1 MRLRVVLLLTILL
14 GPFSLIDSAKARS
27 FRPDCSQHRPNGC
40 DAIARTALA
49 LEFARPTSAVAS
61 ATGAND
67 VHANALWAPP
77 TGVLDLFYGPWGAR
91 SQPDPNAVYT
101 FVRRKQKGTNPGMV
115 VRDPQGRE
123 WHVKQTRTN
132 GIHPEGPVEV
142 VVSRVL
148 SAVGY
153 RQPPV
158 YYLPSFRLADGKGTH
173 IEPGGR
179 FRVDDPSLRNV
190 GNWSWDDPTVKGS
203 RPYNG
208 LLVILLAFASWDLKQ
223 SNNCIYQVQ
232 NNGRVESWYVV
243 RDLGAAFGSEGT
255 LRATKNDIGKFE
267 QQGFIRGVSNGY
279 VEFEYGGKRQD
290 LYRRRITVD
299 DVRWAMGLLS
309 SLDARQWR
317 EAFRAGGYPSDLSDQ
332 FIRKIQANI
341 RDGQRL
347 ASDPRTL
354 AKMKW

>member
-1 MRLRVVLLLTILL
+1 MRVRVALLLTILL
-14 GPFSLIDSAKARS
+14 GPFSLTDSARARAS
-27 FRPDCSQHRPNGC
+27 RLDCSQHRPNGC
-40 DAIARTALA
+40 DAMVGAAVVPEFVRPMGAVLA
-49 LEFARPTSAVAS
+49 P
-61 ATGAND
+61 
-67 VHANALWAPP
+67 ANANVVQANPLWAPP
-77 TGVLDLFYGPWGAR
+77 SGTQDLFYGPWGAR

-123 WHVKQTRTN
+123 WHVKQTHTD

-158 YYLPSFRLADGKGTH
+158 YYLPSFSLADGKRTH

-179 FRVDDPSLRNV
+179 FRVDDPSLRDV

-208 LLVILLAFASWDLKQ
+208 LLVILLAFASWDLKE
-223 SNNCIYQVQ
+223 SNNYIYQTQ

-243 RDLGAAFGSEGT
+243 RDLGAALGSEGT
-255 LRATKNDIGKFE
+255 LRATKNDIGKFA

-279 VEFEYGGKRQD
+279 VEFDYGGKRQD
-290 LYRRRITVD
+290 LYRHRITVD

-317 EAFRAGGYPSDLSDQ
+317 EAFRAGGYPADLSDQ
-332 FIRKIQANI
+332 FIQKIQANI
-341 RDGQRL
+341 RDGQRI
-347 ASDPRTL
+347 ASNPRTL
-354 AKMKW
+354 ATMKR